1 MSHRKA
7 RLLRLLGVAAVVVAA
22 VVTALVGGAG
32 YRPHAEAVARP
43 LLTQPRSAHAATQP
57 RPTSQCLTVYGIHCY
72 SPAQLENAYD
82 LAPLQARGVA
92 GAGQTIAIVDSFG
105 SPTIVQDLH
114 QFDQTFGVSN
124 PWGIPVDPAIANDPK
139 LTIIQPAGP
148 VPAFDPTNDDMV
160 GWAEET
166 TLDVE
171 WAHVFAPKANILLVE
186 TPVSETEGVTGFPEM
201 MQAENYVIDHH
212 LAGVISQSFGATENT
227 FPNVQSL
234 LQLRYAF
241 ENAAQKGITVLGAS
255 GDTGSTDFELNLED
269 LYPYQVNSWPSSDP
283 LVTSVGGTQLTL
295 DDAGNRL
302 APDVVWNDGYGAG
315 GGGPSHVFSSAGLPG
330 SRPARGR
337 PGARHARHQHERGR
351 RRRCLGL
358 LHVREPV
365 LAVPHL
371 RRDERGDARVRGHR
385 RDGRPVRGAA
395 ARVAQRRALLARQ
408 SEERRLAGPA
418 RRCRRRDAR

>member
-72 SPAQLENAYD
+72 SPAQFENAYD
-82 LAPLQARGVA
+82 LAPLQARGV
-92 GAGQTIAIVDSFG
+92 DG
-105 SPTIVQDLH
+105 SGTDDRHRRQRSARRRSSSDLH

-148 VPAFDPTNDDMV
+148 VPPFDPTNDDMV

-201 MQAENYVIDHH
+201 SGRE
-212 LAGVISQSFGATENT
+212 
-227 FPNVQSL
+227 
-234 LQLRYAF
+234 LR
-241 ENAAQKGITVLGAS
+241 
-255 GDTGSTDFELNLED
+255 D
-269 LYPYQVNSWPSSDP
+269 
-283 LVTSVGGTQLTL
+283 
-295 DDAGNRL
+295 
-302 APDVVWNDGYGAG
+302 
-315 GGGPSHVFSSAGLPG
+315 
-330 SRPARGR
+330 RP
-337 PGARHARHQHERGR
+337 PPGR
-351 RRRCLGL
+351 RD
-358 LHVREPV
+358 
-365 LAVPHL
+365 LAEL
-371 RRDERGDARVRGHR
+371 RRDREDLPERAI
-385 RDGRPVRGAA
+385 AA
-395 ARVAQRRALLARQ
+395 AAPLARSRTPRRRASRCSAPRATRD
-408 SEERRLAGPA
+408 RRTSS
-418 RRCRRRDAR
+418 